1 MSNRSG
7 ILIVILAIAL
17 LVGIFTYYQDR
28 NRRFDWDESSW
39 LKRSYGETSDQPY
52 GTLAVYRLLENTHA
66 GKTFTKIQRS
76 LLRELPLDSSGQ
88 SSYVFIGA
96 AMFLDSLANQ
106 QLLRFVAQGNTALIA
121 SKKMPSS
128 LLQVLYGTGC
138 DGTMP
143 ADFEKK
149 EALVANFQVKKSEAL
164 DTFRLSYV
172 VQNQAQP
179 YDWLYF
185 GAPFLCAAPDL
196 EIGGY
201 LNDSLVNFI
210 RFKHGKGRFLLMST
224 PIVFTNY
231 SMLRPGS
238 MSYLLEILA
247 GLQPGNLYWDAASQ
261 APAQDQKEAANPLT
275 YILRQPALA
284 WAWYLLVILSVLW
297 VFFRGKR
304 RQRIIPIL
312 AQNENSS
319 YEFIRTIAHLH
330 FKKRNYRGQCGIQM
344 RLFLAQLRER
354 YGFSVM
360 FDPAFQLPKTDEAF
374 FTRLASVSEV
384 PAADIRAIFIQY
396 SNTQQYEPNEMMMLS
411 LHAAMEKF
419 WKAAR

>member
-1 MSNRSG
+1 
-7 ILIVILAIAL
+7 
-17 LVGIFTYYQDR
+17 
-28 NRRFDWDESSW
+28 
-39 LKRSYGETSDQPY
+39 
-52 GTLAVYRLLENTHA
+52 
-66 GKTFTKIQRS
+66 
-76 LLRELPLDSSGQ
+76 
-88 SSYVFIGA
+88 
-96 AMFLDSLANQ
+96 
-106 QLLRFVAQGNTALIA
+106 
-121 SKKMPSS
+121 
-128 LLQVLYGTGC
+128 
-138 DGTMP
+138 
-143 ADFEKK
+143 
-149 EALVANFQVKKSEAL
+149 
-164 DTFRLSYV
+164 
-172 VQNQAQP
+172 
-179 YDWLYF
+179 
-185 GAPFLCAAPDL
+185 
-196 EIGGY
+196 
-201 LNDSLVNFI
+201 
-210 RFKHGKGRFLLMST
+210 
-224 PIVFTNY
+224 
-231 SMLRPGS
+231 
-238 MSYLLEILA
+238 MSYLSEILA